1 MNSYDVIIVGAGS
14 VGVPTALALGE
25 KGIGT
30 LVVDK
35 KPSPGQGENKHAIGG
50 IRATHSDPAKIIT
63 CLRSLER
70 FSTWAERFGDQI
82 EWVKGGYTFP
92 VYRDADAAL
101 LKGMLPTQKE
111 YGLNIDFVGPET
123 IQTIIPGLNPEGLI
137 GGTFSPD
144 DGSASPLLAISAF
157 YRKALELGVQFRF
170 KEQIREIRVENGRV
184 QGVATDSGNYAA
196 PVVVDAAGA
205 YSTDLCRTVGVD
217 IPVVPESHEAGITE
231 PVEPFFTSMVVD
243 IRPMPGSKNY
253 YFYQNQLGQ
262 VIFCLTPEP
271 PIVGTD
277 TRETS
282 VFLPQISAR
291 MVELIPRLRNLR
303 VRRVWRGLYPM
314 SADGSPLVGWN
325 REVSGLLHAAGMC
338 GQGFMLGPGLGEIIA
353 RMIRQE
359 TTEKDQVV
367 LAAFSPYREFSAEE
381 ALK

>member
-1 MNSYDVIIVGAGS
+1 MNSHDVIIVGAGS

-25 KGIGT
+25 KGVST

-63 CLRSLER
+63 CLRSLEI
-70 FSTWAERFGDQI
+70 FSTWEKRFGDQI

-92 VYRDADAAL
+92 IHRDADAEL
-101 LKGMLPTQKE
+101 LKGMLLTQKE
-111 YGLNIDFVGPET
+111 HGLNIDFVGPKT
-123 IQTIIPGLNPEGLI
+123 IQTIIPGVNPEGLI

-170 KEQIREIRVENGRV
+170 KEQIREIRVKNGRV

-205 YSTDLCRTVGVD
+205 YSTDLCQTVGID
-217 IPVVPESHEAGITE
+217 IPVFPESHEAGITE

-338 GQGFMLGPGLGEIIA
+338 GQGFMLGPGLGEVIA
-353 RMIRQE
+353 RMICQE
-359 TTEKDQVV
+359 TNEKDQIV
-367 LAAFSPYREFSAEE
+367 LEAFSPYREFGVEE